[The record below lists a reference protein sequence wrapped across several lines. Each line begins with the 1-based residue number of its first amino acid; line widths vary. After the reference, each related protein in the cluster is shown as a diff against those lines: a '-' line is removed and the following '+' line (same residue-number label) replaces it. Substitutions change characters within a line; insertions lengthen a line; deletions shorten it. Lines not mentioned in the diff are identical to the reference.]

1 MALSLVIGAQGEGH
15 PTGVEVGGNNGI
27 LWKTVIDGLPQIIAN
42 YECLVS
48 PSQRHKGIG
57 RYTAASYVQED
68 RVLSLLSQSQELTIR
83 RQPREP
89 QPMWQIQRIRPSPR

>member
-1 MALSLVIGAQGEGH
+1 MFVSLVLGAKEDRH
-15 PTGVEVGGNNGI
+15 STGVEVGGNNGI
-27 LWKTVIDGLPQIIAN
+27 PWKTVIDGLPQVIAN
-42 YECLVS
+42 YKYLVS
-48 PSQRHKGIG
+48 PSRRHRVVGS
-57 RYTAASYVQED
+57 YTAASYVQED